1 MNASTINWNIFRQAL
16 DKQDLAGLDKW
27 LGRWV
32 FADDGVRLSMRP
44 TTQDGLAS
52 SGLIR
57 SAGAN
62 WLALASP
69 LA

>member
-27 LGRWV
+27 LARWV

-44 TTQDGLAS
+44 HPDN
-52 SGLIR
+52 R
-57 SAGAN
+57 Y
-62 WLALASP
+62 
-69 LA
+69 